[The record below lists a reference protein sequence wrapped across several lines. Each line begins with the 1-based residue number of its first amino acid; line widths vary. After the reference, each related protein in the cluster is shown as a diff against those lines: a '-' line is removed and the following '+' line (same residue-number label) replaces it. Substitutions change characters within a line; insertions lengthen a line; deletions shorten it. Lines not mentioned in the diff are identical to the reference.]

1 MNIHHL
7 EKININ
13 NTEQWV
19 LVRGKTADDPLL
31 IHVQAGPGLPI
42 IPEADAMEK
51 LLHLEDHFLVA
62 YWDQRGCGK
71 SFSTEIDP
79 NSINFSQLSDDIIS
93 CTNYLLEKYEK
104 HTAIVVGYSIGATAS
119 VMAAVKQNNLF
130 SNLFLVG
137 MDVDMPAANVFAIDF
152 AMKRAREK
160 NNTKMMKRLEEL
172 RRMPIIDTKRFQ
184 QRAKIL
190 TDLGGIKVGSNY
202 TQLVLSSIKNML
214 FCKSYTFGDIVK
226 TIQGMEFCQNALL
239 NELDTLNLF
248 KIISA
253 VDVPVHFIHGKRDGV
268 SPYEIAF
275 SFYNHLQAEQKKFT
289 TFEHSAHM
297 PHYDEPEKFATLLI
311 EHALSEDIAV
321 ENKKGAL

>member
-1 MNIHHL
+1 MKIHHL

-19 LVRGKTADDPLL
+19 LVRGKTADAPLL

-42 IPEADAMEK
+42 IPEADTMEK

-71 SFSTEIDP
+71 SFSKQVDP
-79 NSINFSQLSDDIIS
+79 KSINFSQLSNDIIS
-93 CTNYLLEKYEK
+93 CTTNLLRKYSK
-104 HTAIVVGYSIGATAS
+104 HNAIVVGYSIGATAS
-119 VMAAVKQNNLF
+119 LMAAVKQNDLF

-137 MDVDMPAANVFAIDF
+137 MDVDIPAANVFTIDF
-152 AMKRAREK
+152 ALKRASERNNRKMIK
-160 NNTKMMKRLEEL
+160 NLEEL
-172 RRMPIIDTKRFQ
+172 KRTPIIDAKRFQ

-202 TQLVLSSIKNML
+202 VQLVLSTVKNML
-214 FCKSYTFGDIVK
+214 LCKSYTIGDIVK
-226 TIQGMEFCQNALL
+226 TIKGMELCQNALL

-268 SPYEIAF
+268 SPYDIAL
-275 SFYNHLQAEQKKFT
+275 SFYNHLQAEQKEFT
-289 TFEHSAHM
+289 TFENSAHM
-297 PHYDEPEKFATLLI
+297 PHYDEPGKFAKLLI
-311 EHALSEDIAV
+311 EHALAEDIAV
-321 ENKKGAL
+321 GNKKGAL